1 MTKTLMTKMALGA
14 AILCG
19 ATATSATANAKAK
32 PSVIMP
38 TGDIK
43 WEPLMGDALQIAKL
57 WGDRDKG
64 PEYGMLLKFQPGTDS
79 GMHAHTGDY
88 HAIAVQGPWV
98 HTIDGQTEPAK
109 ELTPGS
115 YVFQPGKQMHSDLC
129 KPGKTECIVFVH
141 QHAKGDFIP
150 AKKPADKAAA
160 EKPAAEKPAA
170 DKAAAKPADKEAAK
184 PAEKPAAKAADKA
197 AEKPA
202 AK

>member
-19 ATATSATANAKAK
+19 ATAASATASAKAK
-32 PSVIMP
+32 PPVVMP
-38 TGDIK
+38 AGEIK

-79 GMHAHTGDY
+79 GMHAHTADY

-98 HTIDGQTEPAK
+98 HTIEGQTEPAK

-129 KPGKTECIVFVH
+129 KPGKVECIVFVH

-160 EKPAAEKPAA
+160 EKPAADKPAGEKPAAA
-170 DKAAAKPADKEAAK
+170 DKAAAKPAE
-184 PAEKPAAKAADKA
+184 KA

-202 AK
+202 AKPADKPAAK